1 MHIFFAPI
9 GTSGDVDPFVGLGR
23 ALKRHGHRVTIV
35 ANRYYDKLVERA
47 GLEFA
52 PWGDAEEYKA
62 KLNDPDFW
70 DPKRSIPF
78 ALREVYLPAVRP
90 VYQEL
95 AARCEPGRTVVAG
108 PPMAI
113 GARLA
118 HDKLGIPFA
127 TVLLQPTFIRSVY
140 QAAEGYRYLMPR
152 WAPKFYRRLWFRFV
166 DRWVDGMFREP
177 IDSLR
182 AELGLPPVGKG
193 FFNWF
198 RSPQLQLGLFPD
210 WFGQPQPDWPK
221 TLRLTGFPLYDEK
234 GVETISPEADQF
246 LKSGAPPIVFTF
258 GTGMRQAKEVFAESV
273 AACRALGQRGVLLTR
288 FREQLPAELPADIRH
303 FDYLPFGELLPR
315 VAVLVHHG
323 GIGTLSQALAAG
335 IPQLVVPF
343 AYDQPDNAARLERL
357 GVARTVPHDSYR
369 ASVVAPALQE
379 LLQSS
384 AVAVCCQALAQ
395 RLRDARPLDEAAHA
409 LEGLAGQG
417 DSLTR

>member
-23 ALKRHGHRVTIV
+23 ALTRHGHRVTIV
-35 ANRYYDKLVERA
+35 ANRYYEKLVERA
-47 GLEFA
+47 ALEFA

-62 KLNDPDFW
+62 KLNHPDFW
-70 DPKRSIPF
+70 DPQRSIAF
-78 ALREVYLPAVRP
+78 ALREVYFPAIRP
-90 VYQEL
+90 VYQAL
-95 AARCEPGRTVVAG
+95 AARCAPGPTVVAG
-108 PPMAI
+108 PPVAI

-140 QAAEGYRYLMPR
+140 QTAEGYLMPR
-152 WAPKFYRRLWFRFV
+152 WAPKFYRRLWFRLV
-166 DRWVDGMFREP
+166 DRWVDSRYRQP

-193 FFNWF
+193 FFNWC

-221 TLRLTGFPLYDEK
+221 TLRLTGFPLYDER
-234 GVETISPEADQF
+234 GVETMSAEADQF
-246 LKSGAPPIVFTF
+246 LSAGPPPIVFTF

-273 AACRALGQRGVLLTR
+273 AACRRLGQRGILLTR

-323 GIGTLSQALAAG
+323 GIGTLAQALAAG

-343 AYDQPDNAARLERL
+343 AYDQPDNAGRLERL
-357 GVARTVPHDSYR
+357 GVARTVAHDSYR
-369 ASVVAPALQE
+369 ASVVVPALEQ
-379 LLQSS
+379 LLRSS
-384 AVAVCCQALAQ
+384 AVAAQCQALAQ
-395 RLRDARPLDEAAHA
+395 RLHDARPLDEAARA
-409 LEGLAGQG
+409 LEGLASSPTQP
-417 DSLTR
+417 

>member
-35 ANRYYDKLVERA
+35 VNRYYEKLVERA
-47 GLEFA
+47 ELEVA

-62 KLNDPDFW
+62 KLNHPDFW
-70 DPKRSIPF
+70 DPQRSIAF
-78 ALREVYLPAVRP
+78 ALREIYFPAIRP

-95 AARCEPGRTVVAG
+95 AARREPGPTLVAG

-118 HDKLGIPFA
+118 HDKLGMAFA

-140 QAAEGYRYLMPR
+140 QTGEGYRYLLPS
-152 WAPKFYRRLWFRFV
+152 WSPKFYRRLWFRMV
-166 DRWVDGMFREP
+166 DRWIDRVFREP
-177 IDSLR
+177 VDSVR

-193 FFNWF
+193 FFNWC
-198 RSPQLQLGLFPD
+198 RSPLLQLALFPD

-221 TLRLTGFPLYDEK
+221 TLRLTGFPLYDER
-234 GVETISPEADQF
+234 GVETISAEADQF
-246 LKSGAPPIVFTF
+246 LKAGAPPIVFTF

-273 AACRALGQRGVLLTR
+273 AACRALGQRGILLTR
-288 FREQLPAELPADIRH
+288 FQEQLPPELPADIRH

-315 VAVLVHHG
+315 ITVLVHHG

-357 GVARTVPHDSYR
+357 GVARTVAYDRYR
-369 ASVVAPALQE
+369 ASVVLPTLQQ
-379 LLQSS
+379 LLHSTEVR
-384 AVAVCCQALAQ
+384 ARCQALAQ
-395 RLRDARPLDEAAHA
+395 RLRDARPLAEAVRA
-409 LEGLAGQG
+409 LEGLA
-417 DSLTR
+417 SSP